1 MLIGFLCLL
10 SFVLAAM
17 VCGYTAAFASY
28 DWMWM
33 LPLCVVGFFV
43 ALAALFFLF
52 VCLTAAVVRRDKP
65 QEKDNRFYRWLIYLL
80 ADTIPQILRAR
91 VHTTGLEQTPTDGRF
106 LLVCNHINDLDPV
119 VLLSCFKKSQL
130 AFISKRENT
139 DMFIVG
145 KMMHKIQCQLVNR
158 ENDREAMKTILN
170 CVRIIKEDKASIA
183 VFPEGYTS
191 MDGLLRPFRSGVFKI
206 AQRAQVPI
214 VVCTL
219 RNTNQA
225 LKNFLHGKSTD
236 IYMNLLTVLPPES
249 LKGKTAV
256 QIGTEVYEMMAAD
269 LGEDLVYHENS

>member
-1 MLIGFLCLL
+1 MDP
-10 SFVLAAM
+10 S
-17 VCGYTAAFASY
+17 
-28 DWMWM
+28 
-33 LPLCVVGFFV
+33 
-43 ALAALFFLF
+43 
-52 VCLTAAVVRRDKP
+52 KP
-65 QEKDNRFYRWLIYLL
+65 REKDSPFYRAVAGQYIHLL
-80 ADTIPQILRAR
+80 MVLLRVR
-91 VHTTGLEQTPTDGRF
+91 VHTEGLEKNPKEGRF
-106 LLVCNHINDLDPV
+106 LLVSNHLHEADPAV
-119 VLLSCFKKSQL
+119 FLRFFPKSQL
-130 AFISKRENT
+130 AFVAKKEAGT
-139 DMFIVG
+139 MFVVG
-145 KMMHKIQCQLVNR
+145 KIMPMLLCQLINR

-219 RNTNQA
+219 RNTNRA
-225 LKNFLHGKSTD
+225 IKNFLHGKSTD
-236 IYMNLLTVLPPES
+236 IYMNLLTVIPPEA